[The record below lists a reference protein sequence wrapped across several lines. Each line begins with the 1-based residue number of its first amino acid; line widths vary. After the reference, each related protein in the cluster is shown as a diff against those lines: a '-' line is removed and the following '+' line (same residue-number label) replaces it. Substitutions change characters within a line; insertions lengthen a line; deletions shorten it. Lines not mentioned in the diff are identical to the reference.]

1 MVLICTLPA
10 GADLRV
16 GVRISG
22 PLVSELRV
30 DSGLA
35 TGAVEGSFGSPVQRS
50 VNCRVGP

>member
-1 MVLICTLPA
+1 MLICTLPA

>member
-1 MVLICTLPA
+1 MFSLRV

-22 PLVSELRV
+22 PLASELRV

-35 TGAVEGSFGSPVQRS
+35 TGAVNGSLGSPVQRN